1 MEEEESL
8 EYTSAQ
14 EAIGLAMSVME
25 VVARLGKL
33 VGNMLGLLV
42 EEMDIGQGLII
53 RVMFQRVWILFG
65 LIERF
70 KSV

>member
-1 MEEEESL
+1 
-8 EYTSAQ
+8 
-14 EAIGLAMSVME
+14 MSVME

-33 VGNMLGLLV
+33 VRNMLDLLV
-42 EEMDIGQGLII
+42 EET